1 MLTKCHRR
9 AAACL
14 PQLACQQASPPTLTP
29 THHPSPHAPGASV
42 AINGTCLTVTEQR
55 GPVLRFD
62 VMAET
67 LRRTNLGTLDAGS
80 TVNFER
86 RWVWTGRMALAAP
99 NNCSAQQGASG
110 PPASTPRRA
119 RPGLPLPK
127 PLLYGTPLPP
137 ACTHCCSA
145 RVGDE
150 IGGHTVSGHVHT
162 TAKIVKVT
170 DTENNRRV
178 EFQVGGA
185 G

>member
-1 MLTKCHRR
+1 M
-9 AAACL
+9 
-14 PQLACQQASPPTLTP
+14 
-29 THHPSPHAPGASV
+29 

-67 LRRTNLGTLDAGS
+67 LRRTNLGALDVGS
-80 TVNFER
+80 PVNFER
-86 RWVWTGRMALAAP
+86 
-99 NNCSAQQGASG
+99 
-110 PPASTPRRA
+110 
-119 RPGLPLPK
+119 
-127 PLLYGTPLPP
+127 
-137 ACTHCCSA
+137 SA

-162 TAKIVKVT
+162 TAQIVKVT

-178 EFQVGGA
+178 EFKVGGRAGGWGWGWQRLGSGGA